1 MKNLFIIFILLIPT
15 LGTSQSPNDTIYI
28 DSVNIEYLED
38 LILEEINRFRTTIY
52 GVDVNTFEMSEK
64 GRRQCRAW
72 SNKLIIENSFWHNRN
87 FFECLAKT
95 SISDGKYT
103 YGNFSKHIVTMWIN
117 SPKHKEGLLI
127 ERPGYPYP
135 LYSGVGVAIG
145 DTFKGNT
152 TIKDNQRKR
161 VVVTWRGLLQ

>member
-1 MKNLFIIFILLIPT
+1 MKNLIIILFLLSTT
-15 LGTSQSPNDTIYI
+15 LGISQSPNDTIYI
-28 DSVNIEYLED
+28 GSINIEYLEY
-38 LILEEINRFRTTIY
+38 LILEEINQFRMDSGY
-52 GVDVNTFEMSEK
+52 QLLVMSEK
-64 GRRQCRAW
+64 GSKKCRSW

-95 SISDGKYT
+95 SISDGSYT
-103 YGNFSKHIVTMWIN
+103 YENFSKHIVNMWIN

-152 TIKDNQRKR
+152 TIKDNQRKI
-161 VVVTWRGLLQ
+161 VVITWRGLLQ

>member
-1 MKNLFIIFILLIPT
+1 MKNLIIILFLLFTT
-15 LGTSQSPNDTIYI
+15 LGRSQSPKDTIYV
-28 DSVNIEYLED
+28 DSVNIKYLEY
-38 LILEEINRFRTTIY
+38 LILEEINQFRMGY
-52 GVDVNTFEMSEK
+52 GYQLFVMSEK
-64 GRRQCRAW
+64 GSKKCRSW

-95 SISDGKYT
+95 SISDGSYT
-103 YGNFSKHIVTMWIN
+103 YENFSKHIVNMWIN

-145 DTFKGNT
+145 DIFKGNT
-152 TIKDNQRKR
+152 TIKDNQRKI
-161 VVVTWRGLLQ
+161 VVITWRGLLQ